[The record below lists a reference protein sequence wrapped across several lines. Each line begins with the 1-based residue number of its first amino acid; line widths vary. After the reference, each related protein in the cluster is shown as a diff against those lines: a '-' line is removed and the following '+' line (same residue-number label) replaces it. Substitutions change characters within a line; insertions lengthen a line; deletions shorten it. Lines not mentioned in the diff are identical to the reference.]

1 MVTIALV
8 AAMLV
13 GATLQRIAGM
23 GFAMVVAP
31 LALLLLPGQ
40 EGVVLANVWGM
51 VASLILI
58 WPVRKDVEWPKVSV
72 LVSTS
77 LVGALL
83 GAVVIRALDAST
95 FKIVVGLI
103 LIVAILVSLVIAGTS
118 WMAKLWP
125 ATTMAGTGTG
135 MLITMSGIGGPVMTV
150 YSVITRWE
158 HRKFAASMQPFV
170 AVVSGIGAVAALLAS
185 PGSFP
190 TFALPEWS
198 LMAAA
203 LLAGLFGARYLEPF
217 ITPKAGRIIV
227 VILGLLG
234 AVSAVIS
241 GIGMRTA

>member
-1 MVTIALV
+1 MVTVALFT
-8 AAMLV
+8 AMIV

-51 VASLILI
+51 IASLILI
-58 WPVRKDVEWPKVSV
+58 WPVRKDVEWPRVSV
-72 LVSTS
+72 LVGTS
-77 LVGALL
+77 LVGAFL

-95 FKIVVGLI
+95 FKIVVGVI
-103 LIVAILVSLVIAGTS
+103 LVIAIFISLAIARTD
-118 WMAKLWP
+118 WVARVWP
-125 ATTMAGTGTG
+125 ASTLAGVGTG

-150 YSVITRWE
+150 YSVVTRWE

-170 AVVSGIGAVAALLAS
+170 AVVSGIGAVAALTAS

-190 TFALPEWS
+190 KFAPVEWA
-198 LMAAA
+198 LMGAA

-217 ITPKAGRIIV
+217 ITPKTGRIIV
-227 VILGLLG
+227 VILGLIG
-234 AVSAVIS
+234 AVSAVVS
-241 GIGMRTA
+241 GISLRSV